1 MKGFDSRSTLGH
13 LLRVPLKLV
22 PRTTIVPVLS
32 GPMRGMRWVV
42 GSMPHGAWLGTLE
55 RGKLSHFIN
64 RLRAGMTVWD
74 IGANVGLY
82 TLPSAHAA
90 GSTVRVYAFE
100 PLPRNLEYLRQH
112 VLLNH
117 LINVLIVPSAV
128 GDAMGVLQ
136 MAEGD
141 SPSEFHV
148 DPRGDIT
155 VPAIALDDWRAET
168 GSPPPDLVKIDVE
181 GAEDAVLHGGARTF
195 SEYRPPIYLA
205 LHGERQRQE
214 CGVLLSHWGYRVVS
228 LEYGRDPDVSSEWL
242 AEPI

>member
-82 TLPSAHAA
+82 TLPSTHAA

-155 VPAIALDDWRAET
+155 VPDRPLHWTIGEPRRVHLRLTWLKLTLKGPRTLCCTAELAR
-168 GSPPPDLVKIDVE
+168 SLSID
-181 GAEDAVLHGGARTF
+181 H
-195 SEYRPPIYLA
+195 
-205 LHGERQRQE
+205 
-214 CGVLLSHWGYRVVS
+214 
-228 LEYGRDPDVSSEWL
+228 
-242 AEPI
+242 